1 MSAIDSLGV
10 LQQSAVDKVASVFLD
25 DVEQAEAELQLRDK
39 LEVRQVY
46 VAPHADLE
54 IDIERLEA
62 QGIVLAGCEVDH
74 RIDACDDVRAEVI
87 VARRSELQVERHRN
101 VCALEDLCTVCPTL
115 LLVIDGVL
123 LSEMDCWRKAER
135 QVLVD
140 LEGTKHTDRKAW
152 AVVVYLCIPL
162 LARCRVDV
170 AIVLQLDVL
179 HVQAQEEAIMKPP
192 LVDIRAI
199 LHLAL
204 LCHKA
209 QGEGKDKKG
218 DEAPQNVCAHR
229 INNVTKGRF
238 IAQIIVFG
246 DKGEK
251 KSRFAMSLSLKKII
265 FALENKQN
273 TNQTSKLRLW
283 LT

>member
-1 MSAIDSLGV
+1 M
-10 LQQSAVDKVASVFLD
+10 
-25 DVEQAEAELQLRDK
+25 
-39 LEVRQVY
+39 VRQPQL
-46 VAPHADLE
+46 AQHAY
-54 IDIERLEA
+54 REA
-62 QGIVLAGCEVDH
+62 W
-74 RIDACDDVRAEVI
+74 VI
-87 VARRSELQVERHRN
+87 VVH
-101 VCALEDLCTVCPTL
+101 V
-115 LLVIDGVL
+115 
-123 LSEMDCWRKAER
+123 
-135 QVLVD
+135 
-140 LEGTKHTDRKAW
+140 
-152 AVVVYLCIPL
+152 AVPL
-162 LARCRVDV
+162 LARLRVDV
-170 AIVLQLDVL
+170 SVVTQLQIL
-179 HVQAQEEAIMKPP
+179 HVEPEEEPIVQSP
-192 LVDIRAI
+192 LIQIGAV